1 MAGTIQNREAFL
13 SRLAGRLGRE
23 QVKETLERPIWKHQP
38 QHEVMKGASIE
49 ELINVLKEHCVRIH
63 TDFYRTKTSDLPKI
77 MKEVVQEF
85 GGGPVIT
92 TKDARFEEFGL
103 SMLLSEMWPAEQID
117 VIEWNPELADKN
129 IKLAERSN
137 VGIVFSEITL
147 AESATVVLFSTNEK
161 GRSVSLLPQ
170 TFIAI
175 IPKSTIVP
183 RMTQAAKQIQAKVK
197 NGEVL
202 PACINFVTGPS
213 NSADIEMNLVVGVHG
228 PVKAAY
234 ILVDD
239 M

>member
-1 MAGTIQNREAFL
+1 MQGTIQNREAFL
-13 SRLAGRLGRE
+13 NRLAGRLGRDTI
-23 QVKETLERPIWKHQP
+23 KETIDRPVWKHQP
-38 QHEVMKGASIE
+38 QHEVMKGASME
-49 ELINVLKEHCVRIH
+49 ELITVLQEHCVRIH
-63 TDFYRTKTSDLPKI
+63 TDFYRTKAGDLPKI
-77 MKEVVQEF
+77 VREVVRDF

-92 TKDARFEEFGL
+92 AKDARFGEFGL
-103 SMLLSEMWPAEQID
+103 SQLLTEEWPAEQME
-117 VIEWNPELADKN
+117 VIEWNPELAKEN

-147 AESATVVLFSTNEK
+147 AESGTVVLFSSDEK

-183 RMTQAAKQIQAKVK
+183 RMTQAARQIQAKLIK
-197 NGEVL
+197 GEVL
-202 PACINFVTGPS
+202 PSCINFVTGPS